1 VVLQKPNSEKAME
14 SKTEPRFG
22 EELKSEI
29 DFCNEY
35 YLNLLGYKPE
45 KTKLQIFQ
53 ERQWNSFCE
62 RVGLEEN
69 SSGVYLPRNQTA
81 FIKGENPLTLFHE
94 YFGHGLF
101 CERTQIGQR
110 LVNLEKELLKE
121 EQQEFDGK
129 EFTLED
135 LKKFRKQN
143 QTFFSL
149 DNFRKENLTQY
160 ESFAFWTEYLLSEK
174 LGADEKFGRRYDEF
188 SSDDKQLVEGAINFS
203 EQYGELATFHGFG
216 FSCLKSETYIDERR
230 YKLI

>member
-1 VVLQKPNSEKAME
+1 ME

-81 FIKGENPLTLFHE
+81 FIKRRKTPFNFVPMNILDMDCFVREHK
-94 YFGHGLF
+94 
-101 CERTQIGQR
+101 IGQR
-110 LVNLEKELLKE
+110 LV
-121 EQQEFDGK
+121 
-129 EFTLED
+129 
-135 LKKFRKQN
+135 
-143 QTFFSL
+143 
-149 DNFRKENLTQY
+149 
-160 ESFAFWTEYLLSEK
+160 
-174 LGADEKFGRRYDEF
+174 
-188 SSDDKQLVEGAINFS
+188 I
-203 EQYGELATFHGFG
+203 
-216 FSCLKSETYIDERR
+216 
-230 YKLI
+230 